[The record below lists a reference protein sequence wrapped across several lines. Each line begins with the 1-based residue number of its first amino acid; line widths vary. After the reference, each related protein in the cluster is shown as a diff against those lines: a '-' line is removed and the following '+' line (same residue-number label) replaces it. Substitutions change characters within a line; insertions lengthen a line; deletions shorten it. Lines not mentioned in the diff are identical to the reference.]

1 MGQGPHLLM
10 PSGALSLWLWCLS
23 HTHTQTTGQSAAG
36 RIVGPALS
44 VRLVTP
50 LIGTVKCYQF
60 GHWAEAAGGPGVCP
74 SLLTAGAQEHLPG
87 GGVWIVEPS
96 LHKDASS

>member
-1 MGQGPHLLM
+1 M
-10 PSGALSLWLWCLS
+10 
-23 HTHTQTTGQSAAG
+23 
-36 RIVGPALS
+36 GPALS

-60 GHWAEAAGGPGVCP
+60 GHWAEAAGGPGVRP
-74 SLLTAGAQEHLPG
+74 SLLTAGGQEHLPG